1 MQTTRLTGGYDLE
14 GLSDRDNTH
23 GLKNREAE
31 DKHDADRCDV
41 LDNNGEKALGLELV
55 AAFLSLGN
63 KSLGLEEIADKDAGD
78 KCDYRHQNAVT
89 DEIEEVK
96 EAVANDL
103 DSAQNT
109 AI

>member
-1 MQTTRLTGGYDLE
+1 MVRDGLLLE

-41 LDNNGEKALGLELV
+41 LDNNGEKALGLDFV
-55 AAFLSLGN
+55 AAFFSLGN
-63 KSLGLEEIADKDAGD
+63 KCLGLENIADKYAGD
-78 KCDYRHQNAVT
+78 KCDDRHQNTVA

-109 AI
+109 AV